1 MQQSVDVGFLQS
13 LANHL
18 VCIAAYSSQKQTF
31 LIELS
36 DSKNMS
42 QEHSSAWWPSPRDGQ
57 ARITLF
63 GSHHFH
69 TPGNDEQTMELDDPL
84 SPKRQRELV
93 VLREHIQE
101 RSFDHIAVECPADRQ
116 SGLNKQYQAIQTG
129 TAFDDEDSYPDGPIP
144 LRSETVQVGFRVA
157 DALDLDSI
165 HAVDSRPDPPDMD
178 ASWAIEEDPAEVPYP
193 QLDAEELV
201 RAEQEMIRNST
212 YLESL
217 REQNRMKSLRQNQ
230 TVNIAASLTSSDGDE
245 YTGST
250 QIGYWYERNARI
262 LENLSRITDPDEETL
277 FVVGASHVIPV
288 KQLAQAAPAT
298 CPRSALPLLTQE
310 TNN

>member
-1 MQQSVDVGFLQS
+1 MET
-13 LANHL
+13 
-18 VCIAAYSSQKQTF
+18 SSTG
-31 LIELS
+31 
-36 DSKNMS
+36 DMS
-42 QEHSSAWWPSPRDGQ
+42 QENPLAWWPSPRDGQ
-57 ARITLF
+57 ARLTLF
-63 GSHHFH
+63 ASHHFH

-93 VLREHIQE
+93 VLREYLEE

-116 SGLNKQYQAIQTG
+116 SSLDKQYQAIRAG
-129 TAFDDEDSYPDGPIP
+129 TAFDDEDDYPDGPIP
-144 LRSETVQVGFRVA
+144 LRSETVQIGFRIA
-157 DALDLDSI
+157 DALGLDSV
-165 HAVDSRPDPPDMD
+165 HAVDSRPDTPDID
-178 ASWAIEEDPAEVPYP
+178 ANWAIEEDSAEVPYP
-193 QLDAEELV
+193 QFDAKELV
-201 RAEQEMIRNST
+201 RAEQELIRNST
-212 YLESL
+212 YLDAL
-217 REQNRMKSLRQNQ
+217 REQNRMSSLRQNQ
-230 TVNIAASLTSSDGDE
+230 AVNIAASLTSSDGDE

-262 LENLSRITDPDEETL
+262 LENLSRITGPDEKTL